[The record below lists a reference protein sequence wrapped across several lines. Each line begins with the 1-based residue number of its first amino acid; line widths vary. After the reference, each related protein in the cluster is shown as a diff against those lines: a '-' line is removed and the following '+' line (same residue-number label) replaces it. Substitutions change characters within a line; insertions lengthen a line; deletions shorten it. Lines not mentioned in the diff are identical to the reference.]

1 MSSKATKSTVDEL
14 TTQERTALALWYDT
28 PSFKA
33 FKKLLDLE
41 RVNIS
46 TKLLL
51 LDPYTEAVFVAR
63 HQGRADFAKSINLV
77 LKENYQ
83 TYVRTEESNNKKKSK
98 G

>member
-1 MSSKATKSTVDEL
+1 MSSKVKSTVEEL

-33 FKKLLDLE
+33 FKRLLDLE
-41 RVNIS
+41 RTNIS

-51 LDPYTEAVFVAR
+51 LDPFTEAVFIAR

-77 LKENYQ
+77 IKENYQ
-83 TYVRTEESNNKKKSK
+83 TYTRTEETNNKKAK